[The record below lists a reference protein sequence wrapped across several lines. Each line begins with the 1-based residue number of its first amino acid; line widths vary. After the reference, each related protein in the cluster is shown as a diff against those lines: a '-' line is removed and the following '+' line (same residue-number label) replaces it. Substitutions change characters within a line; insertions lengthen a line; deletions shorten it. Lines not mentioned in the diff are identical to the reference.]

1 MEINM
6 KHWINAAHIAVQTH
20 SRAVKFGT
28 AMAIIF
34 GGLLYR
40 NPSLACTLLLSTAIC
55 LYVMLSSGK
64 KLRLEAGSMAAIAA
78 ASVTLSMLLSP
89 DVAHAAGGIAGW
101 ARSIKAQLGDV
112 YDLMIYGSYGGGMIG
127 LITSVVNGKKKSNGD
142 QSIKT
147 ASIYGNGLGG
157 VALMMLGYLA
167 DSLAESVG
175 GSSGQ
180 MNRMPGGL

>member
-1 MEINM
+1 M
-6 KHWINAAHIAVQTH
+6 V
-20 SRAVKFGT
+20 
-28 AMAIIF
+28 
-34 GGLLYR
+34 
-40 NPSLACTLLLSTAIC
+40 
-55 LYVMLSSGK
+55 
-64 KLRLEAGSMAAIAA
+64 
-78 ASVTLSMLLSP
+78 
-89 DVAHAAGGIAGW
+89 
-101 ARSIKAQLGDV
+101 
-112 YDLMIYGSYGGGMIG
+112 G

-147 ASIYGNGLGG
+147 ASIYGNGIGG